1 MSRGNEGVALMHLA
15 ERREDAAMAET
26 ALSQITTAF
35 EAMRDGGDARSAEYY
50 ESQLPKAR
58 VVVAQLSGR

>member
-1 MSRGNEGVALMHLA
+1 MHLA
-15 ERREDAAMAET
+15 KRREDANMVET

-35 EAMRDGGDARSAEYY
+35 ETMRDGGDARSAEYF

-58 VVVAQLSGR
+58 S